1 MHDLIAQLSSYTRGM
16 WRYRWY
22 AQMVAW
28 PVCFAGWLVVYLLPS
43 QYEATARVFVDT
55 QSMLRPLL
63 QGLAVQTNTSEQVQ
77 MMTRTLLSRPNI
89 EKIARMADL
98 DLQAK
103 TPEEMELLLNR
114 LTKRIV
120 LNNAGR
126 ENIFSISFT
135 HTDPQIARQVVQ
147 SLLTLFVESS
157 LGNTRKDSSA
167 AQHFLEEQI
176 KEYETRLLAAED
188 RLKDFKRQN
197 VSVMPSEGRG
207 YYDRLSGETAT
218 LERAK
223 LELREAENRRD
234 ELRRQLSGEEPSFGM
249 VPQPPPPPP
258 RATASLG
265 ESRIQALES
274 KLDDLLLRYT
284 EEHPDVVVL
293 RKQIEEQRA
302 LEKKRQEAT
311 QVKQTVRTPT
321 LDANPVYQQLKI
333 ALGNAEANVGA
344 LQVRVK
350 EYENRVMTL
359 NKLVD
364 TVPQVEAELA
374 RLNRDYAINKQ
385 NYESLIT
392 RRESAKISEEAEQS
406 SDNLKFKIVD
416 PPRVPLSPVAPNRPL
431 LATAVLLGGIG
442 AGVLFTLFLS
452 QIKLVFDNYRTVL
465 TETSVPVLGYVSM
478 VWTDSKRMRYRVEVI
493 SYLVMAAALLTVYAF
508 YVALHIFAS
517 GVPH

>member
-1 MHDLIAQLSSYTRGM
+1 MQDLIAQISSYARGM

-28 PVCFAGWLVVYLLPS
+28 PVCFAGWLVVFMLPN

-63 QGLAVQTNTSEQVQ
+63 QGLAVQTNTGEQVQ

-103 TPEEMELLLNR
+103 TPEDMEALLNR

-120 LNNAGR
+120 LTNGGR

-135 HTDPQIARQVVQ
+135 HSDPQMARQVVQ

-157 LGNTRKDSSA
+157 LGDTRKDTSA
-167 AQHFLEEQI
+167 AQRFLEEQI
-176 KEYETRLLAAED
+176 KDYETRLLAAED
-188 RLKDFKRQN
+188 RLKEFKRQN

-207 YYDRLSGETAT
+207 YYDRLSAENAV
-218 LERAK
+218 LERSK
-223 LELREAENRRD
+223 LELHEAERRRD
-234 ELRRQLSGEEPSFGM
+234 ELQRQLSGEEPSFGM
-249 VPQPPPPPP
+249 VLQPPQP
-258 RATASLG
+258 RAVASQG
-265 ESRIQALES
+265 ESRIQTLES

-284 EEHPDVVVL
+284 EEHPDVIVM
-293 RKQIEEQRA
+293 RKQLEEQRA
-302 LEKKRQEAT
+302 LEKKRQEGT
-311 QVKQTVRTPT
+311 QVKQVARTPSLET
-321 LDANPVYQQLKI
+321 NPVYQQLKL
-333 ALGNAEANVGA
+333 ALGDAEATVA
-344 LQVRVK
+344 SLQVRVK
-350 EYENRVMTL
+350 EYENRVIRL

-392 RRESAKISEEAEQS
+392 RRESAKISEEAAQS

-416 PPRVPLSPVAPNRPL
+416 PPRVPLAPVAPNRPL
-431 LATAVLLGGIG
+431 LASAVLFAGIG
-442 AGVLFTLFLS
+442 AGVLFTLFMS
-452 QIKLVFDNYRTVL
+452 QIKLVFDNYRTVMA
-465 TETSVPVLGYVSM
+465 ETKVPVLGYVSM
-478 VWTDSKRMRYRVEVI
+478 VWNDAERRKYRI
-493 SYLVMAAALLTVYAF
+493 DIFTYTAMTAALIVIYAF
-508 YVALHIFAS
+508 YVAMHIFAN
-517 GVPH
+517 GVSH

>member
-1 MHDLIAQLSSYTRGM
+1 MHDLITQISSYARSM
-16 WRYRWY
+16 WRHRWY

-28 PVCFAGWLVVYLLPS
+28 PVCFAGWLFVYLLPN

-63 QGLAVQTNTSEQVQ
+63 QGLAVQTNTGEQVQ
-77 MMTRTLLSRPNI
+77 MMTRTLLNRPNI

-103 TPEEMELLLNR
+103 SPEEMEILLNR

-120 LNNAGR
+120 LTNAGR
-126 ENIFSISFT
+126 DNIFSISYT
-135 HTDPQIARQVVQ
+135 HSDPQMARQVVQ

-157 LGNTRKDSSA
+157 LGDTRKDSSA
-167 AQHFLEEQI
+167 AQRFLEEQI
-176 KEYETRLLAAED
+176 KEYEARLLSAED
-188 RLKDFKRQN
+188 RLKEFKRVN

-207 YYDRLSGETAT
+207 YYDRLSVETAT

-249 VPQPPPPPP
+249 ALQPATPL
-258 RATASLG
+258 RAMASLG
-265 ESRIQALES
+265 ESRIQTLES
-274 KLDDLLLRYT
+274 KLDELLLRYT
-284 EEHPDVVVL
+284 EGHPDVVVL
-293 RKQIEEQRA
+293 RKQIDEQRA
-302 LEKKRQEAT
+302 LEKKREEVA
-311 QVKQTVRTPT
+311 QVKLPARVPTVE
-321 LDANPVYQQLKI
+321 ANPVYQQLKI
-333 ALGNAEANVGA
+333 ALGNAEATVA
-344 LQVRVK
+344 VLHVRVK
-350 EYENRVMTL
+350 EYANRVIQL

-374 RLNRDYAINKQ
+374 RLDRDYAINKQ

-416 PPRVPLSPVAPNRPL
+416 PPRVPLSPVAPNRLL
-431 LATAVLLGGIG
+431 LATAVLLAGIG

-452 QIKLVFDNYRTVL
+452 QIKLVFDNYRSVVA
-465 TETSVPVLGYVSM
+465 ETNVPVLGYVSM
-478 VWTDSKRMRYRVEVI
+478 VWTDAGRMKYRIEVVTYMLI
-493 SYLVMAAALLTVYAF
+493 TAALIVVYGL
-508 YVALHIFAS
+508 YVALHMFSS
-517 GVPH
+517 GVSH

>member
-1 MHDLIAQLSSYTRGM
+1 MHDLIAQISGYARGM

-63 QGLAVQTNTSEQVQ
+63 QGLAVQTNTGEQVQ

-157 LGNTRKDSSA
+157 LGDNRKDSSA
-167 AQHFLEEQI
+167 AQRFLEEQI
-176 KEYETRLLAAED
+176 KEYEARLLAAED

-207 YYDRLSGETAT
+207 YYERLSIETST

-223 LELREAENRRD
+223 LELHEAENRRD

-249 VPQPPPPPP
+249 VQQPPPP
-258 RATASLG
+258 RATTSSG
-265 ESRIQALES
+265 ETRIQTLET

-293 RKQIEEQRA
+293 RKQIEDQRV
-302 LEKKRQEAT
+302 LEKKRQDVA
-311 QVKQTVRTPT
+311 QAKQPVRAPT

-333 ALGNAEANVGA
+333 ALGNAEANVA
-344 LQVRVK
+344 VLQVRVR
-350 EYENRVMTL
+350 EYETRVSNL

-431 LATAVLLGGIG
+431 LATAVLLAGIG
-442 AGVLFTLFLS
+442 AGILFTLFLS
-452 QIKLVFDNYRTVL
+452 QIKLVFDNYRSVL
-465 TETSVPVLGYVSM
+465 AETSVPVLGYVSM
-478 VWTDSKRMRYRVEVI
+478 VWTDSKRMKYRIEVI
-493 SYLVMAAALLTVYAF
+493 SYVVMTGALITLYAF
-508 YVALHIFAS
+508 YVALHMFAS
-517 GVPH
+517 GIPH

>member
-1 MHDLIAQLSSYTRGM
+1 MQDLIAQISGYARGM

-22 AQMVAW
+22 AQLVAW
-28 PVCFAGWLVVYLLPS
+28 PLCIAGWIVVYMLPS

-63 QGLAVQTNTSEQVQ
+63 QGLAVQSNTSEQVQ

-114 LTKRIV
+114 LAKRIG
-120 LNNAGR
+120 LTNAGR
-126 ENIFSISFT
+126 DNIFSISFT
-135 HTDPQIARQVVQ
+135 HSDPQIARQVVQ

-157 LGNTRKDSSA
+157 LGDNRKDSSA
-167 AQHFLEEQI
+167 AQRFLEEQI
-176 KEYETRLLAAED
+176 KEYEARLSAAED

-207 YYDRLSGETAT
+207 YYDRLSTEKAT
-218 LERAK
+218 LERAT
-223 LELREAENRRD
+223 LELHEAVNRRD
-234 ELRRQLSGEEPSFGM
+234 ELRRQLSGEEPSLGM
-249 VPQPPPPPP
+249 VLQPLPSP
-258 RATASLG
+258 RASTSLG
-265 ESRIQALES
+265 ESRIQTLEA
-274 KLDDLLLRYT
+274 KLDDLLLRFT
-284 EEHPDVVVL
+284 DEHPDVVAL
-293 RKQIEEQRA
+293 RKQIDEQRA
-302 LEKKRQEAT
+302 LEKKRQDAV
-311 QVKQTVRTPT
+311 QAKQPVRTPT
-321 LDANPVYQQLKI
+321 LDANPVYQQLKV
-333 ALGNAEANVGA
+333 ALGNAEANVVV

-350 EYENRVMTL
+350 EYESRVAQL
-359 NKLVD
+359 NTLVD

-431 LATAVLLGGIG
+431 LASAVLLAGIG

-452 QIKLVFDNYRTVL
+452 QIKLVFDNYRSVL
-465 TETSVPVLGYVSM
+465 AETSVPVLGYVSM
-478 VWTDSKRMRYRVEVI
+478 VWTDSMRMKYRIEVI
-493 SYLVMAAALLTVYAF
+493 TYVVITGALITIYALYL
-508 YVALHIFAS
+508 ALHMFS
-517 GVPH
+517 RGVSH